1 MVMIRAERHLNMPP
15 PAYHPE
21 SQSITVAVHFG
32 GEHRNLPVANCI
44 GGKVMKFDYMN
55 ALHMNKNNLDLFAE
69 KCGISGEGLRYY
81 IIKNGGFKLLLNDE
95 DILEQ
100 VLEQLEKREFTVYI
114 EFDPPKPQE
123 VAVESDRVGKNATE
137 KKKNK
142 VKKKEGNGKDKWDD
156 ELYENFVDDVSAE
169 MDSADETNSESS
181 GDVVVSDNDMDE
193 HRLSE
198 DDDNEP
204 NFPVFNPVE
213 MYNPSLELGMIFCS
227 KKEFKKAVQSYAI
240 KQKRSVKFTKN
251 DSFRVYAV
259 CSGDG
264 CKWKIHANKLKNE
277 ETFQINLYQDEH
289 TCPQV
294 FNVKCENKLAK

>member
-142 VKKKEGNGKDKWDD
+142 GKKKGRGNGKDKGKVIREEDDIEFLGEVSVDDVGNILPGGGVGEKHISETGGVGDMDEDDMDDADFLENDCGMDSVSGDD

-181 GDVVVSDNDMDE
+181 RDVVVSDNDMDE
-193 HRLSE
+193 HRVSE
-198 DDDNEP
+198 DDENEP
-204 NFPVFNPVE
+204 F
-213 MYNPSLELGMIFCS
+213 SCL
-227 KKEFKKAVQSYAI
+227 QS
-240 KQKRSVKFTKN
+240 
-251 DSFRVYAV
+251 
-259 CSGDG
+259 SGD
-264 CKWKIHANKLKNE
+264 
-277 ETFQINLYQDEH
+277 
-289 TCPQV
+289 V
-294 FNVKCENKLAK
+294 

>member
-1 MVMIRAERHLNMPP
+1 M
-15 PAYHPE
+15 
-21 SQSITVAVHFG
+21 
-32 GEHRNLPVANCI
+32 
-44 GGKVMKFDYMN
+44 
-55 ALHMNKNNLDLFAE
+55 
-69 KCGISGEGLRYY
+69 
-81 IIKNGGFKLLLNDE
+81 DE
-95 DILEQ
+95 DDMDDADFLENDCGMDS
-100 VLEQLEKREFTVYI
+100 V
-114 EFDPPKPQE
+114 
-123 VAVESDRVGKNATE
+123 SG
-137 KKKNK
+137 
-142 VKKKEGNGKDKWDD
+142 DD

-213 MYNPSLELGMIFCS
+213 MYNPSLEFGMIFCS

-259 CSGDG
+259 CSGEG

-294 FNVKCENKLAK
+294 FNVRNVKTSWLSERYFTRLQI

>member
-1 MVMIRAERHLNMPP
+1 M
-15 PAYHPE
+15 
-21 SQSITVAVHFG
+21 
-32 GEHRNLPVANCI
+32 
-44 GGKVMKFDYMN
+44 
-55 ALHMNKNNLDLFAE
+55 
-69 KCGISGEGLRYY
+69 
-81 IIKNGGFKLLLNDE
+81 DE
-95 DILEQ
+95 DDMDDADFLENDCGMDS
-100 VLEQLEKREFTVYI
+100 V
-114 EFDPPKPQE
+114 
-123 VAVESDRVGKNATE
+123 SG
-137 KKKNK
+137 
-142 VKKKEGNGKDKWDD
+142 DD

-181 GDVVVSDNDMDE
+181 RDVVVSDNDMDE
-193 HRLSE
+193 HRVSE
-198 DDDNEP
+198 DDENEP

-289 TCPQV
+289 LSTSV
-294 FNVKCENKLAK
+294 